1 MTPRQFFPPFL
12 ALAML
17 VALPSCFL
25 WKKAIDAIPTTK
37 DLKKLHVPTLH
48 DMKQAV
54 PGLGDDSVTGDD
66 PLLPFDPARALGYGH
81 TLRLEVYD
89 GARALHL
96 MWKGLVM
103 VDQSGVI
110 SLDEYGSAR
119 IGGHTIIQAQDMIA
133 KIFRQSGHAASQIHV
148 HVMSVE
154 NTPIITVNGDVRAPT
169 ALPLWKGI
177 TVADAI
183 AHAGGRR
190 SAARSVYITHG
201 DQRKFFVTEFAA
213 NNDITL
219 RAGDIITLSP
229 DL

>member
-1 MTPRQFFPPFL
+1 MTLRQSLPLFL

-17 VALPSCFL
+17 ITTPSCFL
-25 WKKAIDAIPTTK
+25 WKKAIGVIPTTK
-37 DLKKLHVPTLH
+37 DLKKLRVPTLH

-54 PGLGDDSVTGDD
+54 PGLNDDSVSSDD

-96 MWKGLVM
+96 LWKGLVM

-119 IGGHTIIQAQDMIA
+119 VGGHSVIQAQELIA

-148 HVMSVE
+148 HVISVE
-154 NTPIITVNGDVRAPT
+154 NTEIITVMGDVRSPT

-190 SAARSVYITHG
+190 SAARSLYITHG
-201 DQRKFFVTEFAA
+201 DQRKFFTTEFAA
-213 NNDITL
+213 TNDVTL